1 MSLFGQ
7 GAAGLPEPAMVD
19 FARLELPRSP
29 NACLGA
35 PPGFP
40 VAGQIETPLY
50 PVPPER
56 LFAVLLALA
65 EGFPRTWLLRA
76 WPGEAGGHA
85 QAQWVERS
93 ARLGFPDLVNA
104 AAVPRAGGS
113 GLLIYSRSRIGWS
126 DLGVNRKRVEAWVA
140 GLEMA
145 VR

>member
-7 GAAGLPEPAMVD
+7 GVAGLPEPAMVD

-76 WPGEAGGHA
+76 WPEHG

-126 DLGVNRKRVEAWVA
+126 DLGVNRGRVEAWIA